1 MSTEEATAGRANRG
15 RDKGHSNAAG
25 DRGGDAREAK
35 EDTRNEEAQRGKTKE
50 GQTKEEASGAAA
62 QGKQHGQSKTKTKI
76 RGSG

>member
-25 DRGGDAREAK
+25 DGGGDVKEAK
-35 EDTRNEEAQRGKTKE
+35 EDNKNEEAQRGKTKE
-50 GQTKEEASGAAA
+50 GQTTEEASRAAA
-62 QGKQHGQSKTKTKI
+62 QVKQHGQSKTKTKI